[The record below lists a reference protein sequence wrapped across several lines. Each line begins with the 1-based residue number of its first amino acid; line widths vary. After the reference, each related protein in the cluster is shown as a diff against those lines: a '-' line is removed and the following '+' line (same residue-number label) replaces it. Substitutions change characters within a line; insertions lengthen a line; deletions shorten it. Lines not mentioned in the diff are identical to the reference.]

1 VTLTACDG
9 RPSPRGGR
17 RREKALEGGGSRVA
31 FPSMW
36 QLMNTVRHYPWGSR
50 TVIPELLGEQ
60 SPADRPYAEL
70 WMGAHPDAP
79 SVLSDGTPLDKAIAQ
94 RSEALLGPEVR
105 ERFGDRLPFLM
116 KVLAAEQPLS
126 LQAHPTNE
134 QAQAGFAAE
143 EAAGVPRD
151 DSTRTFKDPFHK
163 PELLLALTPFEALC
177 GFRPVEESLHC
188 LAKLQV
194 PELKPTI
201 AALARGGLRAAIPQ
215 LLALPPEHRA
225 ALVSAVAVAAAR
237 FVAAHDPE
245 FINTYRWAAS
255 LAETYPGDPGVVIS
269 LMCNHLKLAPGEAVF
284 LPAGNLH
291 AYLSGAGVEVMA
303 SSDNVLRGGLTGK
316 HVDLAAL
323 IEVLDFTDG
332 RVPVIH
338 PVLGPGGLRYPVP
351 VEDFDLTR
359 IQLDGQSGALTTR
372 GPQVLLCTEGT
383 AVLSSADEELSV
395 AQGQSAFV
403 PAGAPVSARGPAV
416 LYRATTNLA

>member
-1 VTLTACDG
+1 
-9 RPSPRGGR
+9 
-17 RREKALEGGGSRVA
+17 
-31 FPSMW
+31 MW
-36 QLMNTVRHYPWGSR
+36 SLMNTVRHYPWGSR
-50 TVIPELLGEQ
+50 TVIPELLGEP

-70 WMGAHPDAP
+70 WMGAHRDAP
-79 SVLSDGTPLDKAIAQ
+79 SVLSNGTPLDKAIEEQ
-94 RSEALLGPEVR
+94 PDVLLGTAVHQ
-105 ERFGDRLPFLM
+105 RFGTRLPFLM

-151 DSTRTFKDPFHK
+151 DQTRTFKDPFHK
-163 PELLLALTPFEALC
+163 PELLLALTTFEALC

-201 AALARGGLRAAIPQ
+201 AALARGGLRAVIPQ
-215 LLALPPEHRA
+215 LIALAPEIRTV
-225 ALVSAVAVAAAR
+225 LVSAVAEAARR

-255 LAETYPGDPGVVIS
+255 LAETYPADPGVVIS

-291 AYLSGAGVEVMA
+291 AYLCGAGVEVMA

-359 IQLDGQSGALTTR
+359 CQLDRQSGTLTTR

-383 AVLSSADEELSV
+383 VVLTSADGELTLEKG
-395 AQGQSAFV
+395 ASAFV
-403 PAGAPVSARGPAV
+403 PAGAPVSACGPAV
-416 LYRATTNLA
+416 LYRATTNLS

>member
-1 VTLTACDG
+1 
-9 RPSPRGGR
+9 
-17 RREKALEGGGSRVA
+17 
-31 FPSMW
+31 MW
-36 QLMNTVRHYPWGSR
+36 QLQNTVRHYPWGSR
-50 TVIPELLGEQ
+50 TVIPELLGEP
-60 SPADRPYAEL
+60 SPADKPYAEL

-79 SVLSDGTPLDKAIAQ
+79 SVLSSGIPLDKAIEEQPDAMLGAQ
-94 RSEALLGPEVR
+94 VR
-105 ERFGDRLPFLM
+105 DRFGVRLPFLQ
-116 KVLAAEQPLS
+116 KVLAADTPQS
-126 LQAHPTNE
+126 LQAHPTDE

-151 DSTRTFKDPFHK
+151 DPTRTFKDPHHK
-163 PELLLALTPFEALC
+163 PELLLALTPVEALC

-215 LLALPPEHRA
+215 LISLSPETRSV
-225 ALVSAVAVAAAR
+225 LVSAVAEAASR

-303 SSDNVLRGGLTGK
+303 GSDNVLRGGLTTK

-359 IQLDGQSGALTTR
+359 VQLDSRSGSLATN
-372 GPQVLLCTEGT
+372 GPQLLLCTEGV
-383 AVLSSADEELSV
+383 AVLRSPGAELTLR
-395 AQGQSAFV
+395 QGESAFV
-403 PAGAPVSARGPAV
+403 PAATAVTASGPAV
-416 LYRATTNLA
+416 LYRATTNLG

>member
-1 VTLTACDG
+1 
-9 RPSPRGGR
+9 
-17 RREKALEGGGSRVA
+17 
-31 FPSMW
+31 MW
-36 QLMNTVRHYPWGSR
+36 QLTSGVRFYPWGSR
-50 TVIPELLGEQ
+50 TVIPELLGQ
-60 SPADRPYAEL
+60 PSPADRPYAEL
-70 WMGAHPDAP
+70 WVGAHPDEP
-79 SVLSDGTPLDKAIAQ
+79 SLLADGRPLNQAIAAEP
-94 RSEALLGPEVR
+94 EALLGPHVV
-105 ERFGDRLPFLM
+105 ERFGARLPFLL
-116 KVLAAEQPLS
+116 KVLAAETPLS
-126 LQAHPTNE
+126 LQAHPTME
-134 QAQAGFAAE
+134 QAEAGFAAE
-143 EAAGVPRD
+143 EAAGVSRD
-151 DSTRTFKDPFHK
+151 DATRTFKDPFHK
-163 PELLLALTPFEALC
+163 PELLLALTTFEALC

-188 LAKLQV
+188 MAKLQV

-215 LLALPPEHRA
+215 LIALSGKRRA
-225 ALVSAVAVAAAR
+225 SLVNAVAAAAAR

-255 LAETYPGDPGVVIS
+255 LADTYPGDPGVVIS
-269 LMCNHLKLAPGEAVF
+269 LLCNHLKLAPGEAVF

-291 AYLSGAGVEVMA
+291 AYLSGAGIEVMA

-332 RVPVIH
+332 RVPVLH

-359 IQLDGQSGALTTR
+359 CQLDGQSGTLTTR

-383 AVLSSADEELSV
+383 AVLASADGELAV
-395 AQGQSAFV
+395 AKGQSAFI

-416 LYRATTNLA
+416 LYRATTNLS

>member
-1 VTLTACDG
+1 
-9 RPSPRGGR
+9 
-17 RREKALEGGGSRVA
+17 
-31 FPSMW
+31 MW
-36 QLMNTVRHYPWGSR
+36 LLMNTVRHYPWGSR

-79 SVLSDGTPLDKAIAQ
+79 SVLSDGTPLDKAIETAPA
-94 RSEALLGPEVR
+94 ALLGADVQ
-105 ERFGDRLPFLM
+105 ERFGARLPFLM

-134 QAQAGFAAE
+134 QARAGFAAE
-143 EAAGVPRD
+143 EAAGVPHD
-151 DSTRTFKDPFHK
+151 EPTRTFKDPFHK
-163 PELLLALTPFEALC
+163 PELLLALTTFEALC

-215 LLALPPEHRA
+215 LIALSPDHREL
-225 ALVSAVAVAAAR
+225 LVSAVATAAAR

-269 LMCNHLKLAPGEAVF
+269 LMCNHLRLAPGEAVF

-303 SSDNVLRGGLTGK
+303 SSDNVLRGGLTAK
-316 HVDLAAL
+316 YVDLAAL

-332 RVPVIH
+332 RVPILH

-351 VEDFDLTR
+351 VDDFDLTR
-359 IQLDGQSGALTTR
+359 IQLDGQSGSLTTC
-372 GPQVLLCTEGT
+372 GPQLLLCTEGA
-383 AVLSSADEELSV
+383 AVLTSPDGEV
-395 AQGQSAFV
+395 TVQQGGSAFV
-403 PAGAPVSARGPAV
+403 PAGTPVTAHGPAV
-416 LYRATTNLA
+416 LYRTTTGS

>member
-1 VTLTACDG
+1 MWSLT
-9 RPSPRGGR
+9 
-17 RREKALEGGGSRVA
+17 
-31 FPSMW
+31 
-36 QLMNTVRHYPWGSR
+36 NTVRHYPWGSH
-50 TVIPELLGEQ
+50 TVIPELLGEP

-79 SVLSDGTPLDKAIAQ
+79 SVLSTGMPLDKAIEEQ
-94 RSEALLGPEVR
+94 PGALLGPVVQ
-105 ERFGDRLPFLM
+105 ERFGTRLPFLM

-126 LQAHPTNE
+126 LQAHPTTE
-134 QAQAGFAAE
+134 QAQVGFAAE

-151 DSTRTFKDPFHK
+151 DPKRTFKDPFHK
-163 PELLLALTPFEALC
+163 PELLLALTPVEALC

-194 PELKPTI
+194 SELKPTI

-215 LLALPPEHRA
+215 LIALAPDVRSV
-225 ALVSAVAVAAAR
+225 LVKAVAAAASG

-291 AYLSGAGVEVMA
+291 AYLCGAGIEVMA
-303 SSDNVLRGGLTGK
+303 ASDNVLRGGLTAK

-323 IEVLDFTDG
+323 IEVLDFSDG
-332 RVPVIH
+332 RVPVLH

-351 VEDFDLTR
+351 VDDFYLTR
-359 IQLDGQSGALTTR
+359 CQLDEQSGSLTTR
-372 GPQVLLCTEGT
+372 GPQVLLCAEGT
-383 AVLSSADEELSV
+383 ALLRSADGALTLEKG
-395 AQGQSAFV
+395 ASAFV
-403 PAGAPVSARGPAV
+403 PAGTAVTASGPAV
-416 LYRATTNLA
+416 LYRTTTNLS

>member
-1 VTLTACDG
+1 
-9 RPSPRGGR
+9 
-17 RREKALEGGGSRVA
+17 
-31 FPSMW
+31 MW
-36 QLMNTVRHYPWGSR
+36 QLQNTVRHYPWGSR
-50 TVIPELLGEQ
+50 SVIPELLGEGT
-60 SPADRPYAEL
+60 PADRPYAEL

-79 SVLSDGTPLDKAIAQ
+79 SILSDGTPLDKAIEQ
-94 RSEALLGPEVR
+94 QSEALLGPEVR
-105 ERFGDRLPFLM
+105 ARFGDRLPFLL

-126 LQAHPTNE
+126 LQAHPTIE

-151 DSTRTFKDPFHK
+151 DPTRTFKDQCHK

-215 LLALPPEHRA
+215 LLALFPEQRES
-225 ALVSAVAVAAAR
+225 LVSAVAEAAAR

-383 AVLSSADEELSV
+383 AVLSSTEGELTV

>member
-1 VTLTACDG
+1 
-9 RPSPRGGR
+9 
-17 RREKALEGGGSRVA
+17 
-31 FPSMW
+31 MW
-36 QLMNTVRHYPWGSR
+36 SLMNTVRHYPWGSR
-50 TVIPELLGEQ
+50 TVIPELLGEP

-70 WMGAHPDAP
+70 WMGAHPDGP
-79 SVLSDGTPLDKAIAQ
+79 SVLSTGTPLDKAIEE
-94 RSEALLGPEVR
+94 RPDVLLGPAVH
-105 ERFGDRLPFLM
+105 ERFGTRLPFLM
-116 KVLAAEQPLS
+116 KVLAADRPLS
-126 LQAHPTNE
+126 LQAHPTTE
-134 QAQAGFAAE
+134 QARAGFDAE

-151 DSTRTFKDPFHK
+151 DPTRTFKDPFHK
-163 PELLLALTPFEALC
+163 PELLLALTTVEALC

-215 LLALPPEHRA
+215 LIALSPDIRSV
-225 ALVSAVAVAAAR
+225 LVEAVAEAASR

-245 FINTYRWAAS
+245 FINTYRWAAA

-303 SSDNVLRGGLTGK
+303 GSDNVLRGGLTAK

-323 IEVLDFTDG
+323 IEVLDFADG

-359 IQLDGQSGALTTR
+359 VQLDAQSGSLTTR
-372 GPQVLLCTEGT
+372 GPQVLLCTEGA
-383 AVLSSADEELSV
+383 AVLCSPDAELTLR
-395 AQGQSAFV
+395 QGESAFV
-403 PAGAPVSARGPAV
+403 PAGAPVTAHGPAV
-416 LYRATTNLA
+416 LYRTTTNLS

>member
-1 VTLTACDG
+1 
-9 RPSPRGGR
+9 
-17 RREKALEGGGSRVA
+17 
-31 FPSMW
+31 MW
-36 QLMNTVRHYPWGSR
+36 QLQNTVRHYPWGSR
-50 TVIPELLGEQ
+50 TVIPELLGEVT
-60 SPADRPYAEL
+60 PADRPYAEL

-79 SVLSDGTPLDKAIAQ
+79 SVLSDGTPLDKAIEQ
-94 RSEALLGPEVR
+94 QSEALLGADVR
-105 ERFGDRLPFLM
+105 ARFGDRLPFLL

-126 LQAHPTNE
+126 LQAHPTIE

-151 DSTRTFKDPFHK
+151 DPTRTFKDRCHK

-215 LLALPPEHRA
+215 LLALFPEQRES
-225 ALVSAVAVAAAR
+225 LVSAVAEAAAR

-359 IQLDGQSGALTTR
+359 IQLDTQPGTLTTR
-372 GPQVLLCTEGT
+372 GPQVLLCTEG
-383 AVLSSADEELSV
+383 AAELVSAEGELTLGK
-395 AQGQSAFV
+395 GQSAFV
-403 PAGAPVSARGPAV
+403 PAGAQVTASGPAV
-416 LYRATTNLA
+416 LYRATTNLV

>member
-1 VTLTACDG
+1 
-9 RPSPRGGR
+9 
-17 RREKALEGGGSRVA
+17 
-31 FPSMW
+31 MW
-36 QLMNTVRHYPWGSR
+36 SLMNTVRHYPWGSR
-50 TVIPELLGEQ
+50 TVIPELLGEP

-79 SVLSDGTPLDKAIAQ
+79 SVLSNGTPLDKAIEEQ
-94 RSEALLGPEVR
+94 PDVLLGTAVHR
-105 ERFGDRLPFLM
+105 RFGTRLPFLM

-143 EAAGVPRD
+143 EAAGVPRYD
-151 DSTRTFKDPFHK
+151 QTRTFKDPFHK
-163 PELLLALTPFEALC
+163 PELLLALTTFEALC

-215 LLALPPEHRA
+215 LIALSPEIRTV
-225 ALVSAVAVAAAR
+225 LVSAVAEAARR

-255 LAETYPGDPGVVIS
+255 LAETYPADPGVVIS

-303 SSDNVLRGGLTGK
+303 SSDNVLRGGLTAK

-359 IQLDGQSGALTTR
+359 CQLDRQSGTLTTR
-372 GPQVLLCTEGT
+372 GPQLLLCTEGT
-383 AVLSSADEELSV
+383 VVLTSADGELTLEKG
-395 AQGQSAFV
+395 ASAFV
-403 PAGAPVSARGPAV
+403 PAGAPVTASGPAV
-416 LYRATTNLA
+416 LYRSTTALSNTDLS